1 MARYRNRSVFA
12 QNAGAS
18 AGARLLRGV
27 MAVLGLALVGGIVF
41 LGFWSIEPP
50 TRIVDKPVEVP
61 SGR

>member
-12 QNAGAS
+12 QNAGVS
-18 AGARLLRGV
+18 AGGRLLRGFL
-27 MAVLGLALVGGIVF
+27 AVIAVAVVGGLVF

-50 TRIVDKPVEVP
+50 SRIVDKPVEVP